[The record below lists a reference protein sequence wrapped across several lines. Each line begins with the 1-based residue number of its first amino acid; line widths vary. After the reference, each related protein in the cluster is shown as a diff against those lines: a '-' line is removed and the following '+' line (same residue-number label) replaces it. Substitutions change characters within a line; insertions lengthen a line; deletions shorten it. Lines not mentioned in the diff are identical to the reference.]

1 MLNTPGARDLRLVS
15 PLVLLLLVEAVV
27 VLCLAAK
34 LEVGHTTAGGA
45 RARCELSQIGISCE
59 NCLFGLFFLWV
70 YMRLD
75 GSKCSECLPVVI
87 FQISRL

>member
-45 RARCELSQIGISCE
+45 RALCELSQIGVSCE
-59 NCLFGLFFLWV
+59 NCPFRTFFSHMYVGLHAPGWV
-70 YMRLD
+70 
-75 GSKCSECLPVVI
+75 
-87 FQISRL
+87 